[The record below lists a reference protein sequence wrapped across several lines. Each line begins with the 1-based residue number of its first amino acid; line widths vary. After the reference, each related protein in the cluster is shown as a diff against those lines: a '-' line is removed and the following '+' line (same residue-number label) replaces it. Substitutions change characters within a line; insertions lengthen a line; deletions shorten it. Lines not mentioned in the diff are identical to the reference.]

1 MIQFLTIAIVF
12 CFVTPTSN
20 RVSTMN
26 DFQSYIV
33 RSTSTLYAMYT
44 IGTRAWARY
53 LSTSRRQR
61 AASNGSLNWIIVSVN
76 VDIHHKSYAYTVSE
90 RDGGNARPAQE
101 VAARSQKRRAF
112 IFCRVCH
119 GPRRDWTLSF
129 FLLFVNLYKISS
141 YNLQISRPTPFQFNY
156 LKLSRQIFPGLFVLS
171 LM

>member
-53 LSTSRRQR
+53 LLTSRRQR

-90 RDGGNARPAQE
+90 RDGGNARLAQE
-101 VAARSQKRRAF
+101 IAARSQKRRAF

-119 GPRRDWTLSF
+119 GPRYDWTLSF
-129 FLLFVNLYKISS
+129 FSS
-141 YNLQISRPTPFQFNY
+141 LC
-156 LKLSRQIFPGLFVLS
+156 KLV
-171 LM
+171 